1 MLWRN
6 VQTPTRA
13 VSVACA
19 VRRVQSAGSNLLLI
33 LPSTVG
39 ALHLARALC
48 ARDAWRITT
57 GAVVGQ
63 ARWGLTE
70 HLRTPGQIVREFAG
84 QQILSPRVIS
94 FPDQLA
100 GEGDSFI
107 PIPFLG
113 TDRRF
118 SLLEALLVL
127 RHRPRVYGLRSCAPP
142 GGFRLIEV
150 NYQDLATPS
159 QHSTPTLLMQRL
171 LSVLETELAKPPQD
185 WLAANSFA
193 LKTPAAFENHL
204 REEFREIESLLR
216 LALFAAGGEKEM
228 IQSLLAR
235 LSEAANGAARR
246 AKRKESTLH

>member
-1 MLWRN
+1 MFWRN
-6 VQTPTRA
+6 VEEPTRA
-13 VSVACA
+13 LAVACA
-19 VRRVQSAGSNLLLI
+19 VRRVRNAGSNLLLI
-33 LPSTVG
+33 LPSTIG

-57 GAVVGQ
+57 GTVVGQ
-63 ARWGLTE
+63 ARWGLTQ
-70 HLRTPGQIVREFAG
+70 HLRTPGQIVREFSG

-100 GEGDSFI
+100 GEGDAFL

-113 TDRRF
+113 EDRRF

-127 RHRPRVYGLRSCAPP
+127 RHRPRVYGLRSCLPR
-142 GGFRLIEV
+142 GCFRLVEV
-150 NYQDLATPS
+150 NYQDLAAPS
-159 QHSTPTLLMQRL
+159 QHSTPALLMQRL
-171 LSVLETELAKPPQD
+171 LSVLESELAHPPRD
-185 WLAANSFA
+185 WLAAGAFA
-193 LKTPAAFENHL
+193 LKTPAGFENHL

-235 LSEAANGAARR
+235 LSEATSNARR
-246 AKRKESTLH
+246 ARRKDPRLH